1 MDKTKK
7 IPPNKWPLIALFLWT
22 LSLCPNLY
30 GQNDEQNLF
39 IEETE
44 LLEIENRMLY
54 FYNQLQE
61 ITSKLPNYTSE
72 NISKAKQQVLAIDNK
87 WEIYCQSRQ
96 SEIANDDS
104 LLQIVVNYQLIKQ
117 GLLDSISYKVHYLDA
132 LADFDQAEHFIAS
145 QDSIYQQFYET
156 HFIASQDSIYQQFYE
171 TAVKYSLLK
180 QLATQLEALKGKEQL
195 LFADLN
201 ANYET
206 AKKISQEFNELQP
219 RFLKIEENFIA
230 LKNCSEEIQAQTYKP
245 LFQRIKDYLYG
256 LAAVTIILMYLNMVQ
271 AKIKALKQA
280 RENKFSQ
287 MVKDENDYPTI

>member
-156 HFIASQDSIYQQFYE
+156 
-171 TAVKYSLLK
+171 AVKYSLLK

-195 LFADLN
+195 LFADLTTS
-201 ANYET
+201 YES
-206 AKKISQEFNELQP
+206 AKEIAQEFNELQP

-230 LKNCSEEIQAQTYKP
+230 LKNCSEKIQVQTYKP
-245 LFQRIKDYLYG
+245 LFQKIKDYLYG

-271 AKIKALKQA
+271 AKIKALKQT
-280 RENKFSQ
+280 RENAKKFSQ

>member
-145 QDSIYQQFYET
+145 QDRIYQQNY
-156 HFIASQDSIYQQFYE
+156 D
-171 TAVKYSLLK
+171 TADKNSLLK
-180 QLATQLEALKGKEQL
+180 QLAPQLDAQKRKEQL

-280 RENKFSQ
+280 RENAKKFSQ

>member
-156 HFIASQDSIYQQFYE
+156 
-171 TAVKYSLLK
+171 AVKYSLLK

-256 LAAVTIILMYLNMVQ
+256 LYLNMVQ

-280 RENKFSQ
+280 RENAKKFSQ